1 MEAIKIIRAVLF
13 TNDLKESICLKP
25 TNESEFFKFLTIKNY
40 EFYCMELEQ
49 SKNLKIIALNSEA
62 GGIWNENVIVNN
74 VKKRIMS
81 KENNVSM
88 RILCIEAVNC

>member
-13 TNDLKESICLKP
+13 TNDLKESICLKT
-25 TNESEFFKFLTIKNY
+25 TNESEFVKFLTIKNY

-88 RILCIEAVNC
+88 SILYIEAVNC